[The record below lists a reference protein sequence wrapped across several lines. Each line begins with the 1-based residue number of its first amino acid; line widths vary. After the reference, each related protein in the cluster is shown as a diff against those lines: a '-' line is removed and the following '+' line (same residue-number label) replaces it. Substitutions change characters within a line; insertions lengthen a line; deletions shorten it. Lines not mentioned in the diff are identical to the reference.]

1 MRFSPLEHIGAKV
14 DIMALGESR
23 PTMHRDPN
31 NPEHASIFFLVLLFR
46 RPVSPVYDLTAAYGD
61 ISVPEMNNRRFFFA
75 LRAFDGR
82 HVTDL
87 HEVPAS

>member
-1 MRFSPLEHIGAKV
+1 MEGLCFDLVSMTLVKTRERA
-14 DIMALGESR
+14 
-23 PTMHRDPN
+23 

-75 LRAFDGR
+75 FGASNSRRAAG
-82 HVTDL
+82 L
-87 HEVPAS
+87 Q